1 MPASTAVLRDRK
13 FAPPEAPN
21 RLAEPAP
28 PPKAAPASAPLPC
41 CMRIRPIMPSA
52 DRIWTASRM
61 VNKTFIFFS
70 GISIVAVSIGT
81 RKGLGGRGHDLKE
94 VGRLERRAADEATV
108 DVGLGQQA
116 GRVGRVHAAAVQD
129 VHPLGGL
136 RGRGQL

>member
-41 CMRIRPIMPSA
+41 CIRIRPIMPSA
-52 DRIWTASRM
+52 ERICTARRM

-70 GISIVAVSIGT
+70 GMVGNVP
-81 RKGLGGRGHDLKE
+81 GLNAPRPRSAKS
-94 VGRLERRAADEATV
+94 
-108 DVGLGQQA
+108 
-116 GRVGRVHAAAVQD
+116 
-129 VHPLGGL
+129 L
-136 RGRGQL
+136 RP